1 VTGVREASPSAEGRA
16 RPQGGTARPLRIAI
30 VGGGMAG
37 LGAAR
42 VLEDARAADP
52 AVDWHLYEDEP
63 RFGGKVHTVRRDG
76 FVVEGGPD
84 SAIIEKHWPITMAR
98 RLGIG
103 DRFEDSNEGIRKSF
117 VFTRGRL
124 HELPEGIIL
133 MVPTRMVPFA
143 LSSLM
148 SWPGKVR
155 MGMDLV
161 LPRGGAARSADW
173 GGDESL
179 GDFVRRRLG
188 REALARIAEPIVAG
202 IHAGD
207 PEQMSVRATFPMF
220 LEMERKHRSLILAM
234 LKRRKARQKA
244 AASGG
249 GPGGG
254 SGSGGAPRAEGGPRS
269 YFYSFKGGLQEL
281 SDAIVASLPPK
292 RLHGG
297 SAVRTMAP
305 CGAGCGASGAGSGAY
320 ALQLADGSR
329 VVADAVVLATPAWA
343 SGDLLRTVA
352 PLPAAGLSSIEYVST
367 ATASLAFRRGQVAHD
382 LTGFGFVVPRAE
394 NRPVMATTWSS
405 SKFPGR
411 APEGH
416 VLLRSFLGRAGIEA
430 AAQLDDDEMTKVVR
444 AELREVMGIAAE
456 PEFVEIFRW
465 PRGMPQYRVGHV
477 DLVDR
482 IEAGVAKVPG
492 VELAGGAYHGI
503 GIGDCLREGAAAAER
518 ALEHVRGLP
527 EDAVPPQPSDVPAA
541 DGIAD

>member
-1 VTGVREASPSAEGRA
+1 MTGMSEVSPTADGRA
-16 RPQGGTARPLRIAI
+16 RPQGGPARPLRIAI

-52 AVDWHLYEDEP
+52 AVDWHLYEDES

-133 MVPTRMVPFA
+133 MVPTRMMPFA

-161 LPRGGAARSADW
+161 LPRGGAARAGGD
-173 GGDESL
+173 GDESL

-188 REALARIAEPIVAG
+188 KEALARIAEPIVAG

-220 LEMERKHRSLILAM
+220 LEMEQKHRSLILAM
-234 LKRRKARQKA
+234 LKRRTARQKA
-244 AASGG
+244 AAAGG
-249 GPGGG
+249 RPGGG
-254 SGSGGAPRAEGGPRS
+254 AGAPRHAGGPHS

-281 SDAIVASLPPK
+281 SDAIVASLPPE

-297 SAVRTMAP
+297 SAVKSMAP
-305 CGAGCGASGAGSGAY
+305 CGAGCGTSGAGSGAY

-367 ATASLAFRRGQVAHD
+367 ATASLAFRRDQVAHD

-430 AAQLDDDEMTKVVR
+430 AAQLDDAEMTKVVR
-444 AELREVMGIAAE
+444 AELREVMGISAE
-456 PEFVEIFRW
+456 PEFAQIFRW

-477 DLVDR
+477 DLVNR

-492 VELAGGAYHGI
+492 IELAGGAYHGI

-518 ALEHVRGLP
+518 ALEHVGGLP
-527 EDAVPPQPSDVPAA
+527 EDAVPPQPDDLPAA

>member
-1 VTGVREASPSAEGRA
+1 
-16 RPQGGTARPLRIAI
+16 
-30 VGGGMAG
+30 
-37 LGAAR
+37 
-42 VLEDARAADP
+42 
-52 AVDWHLYEDEP
+52 
-63 RFGGKVHTVRRDG
+63 
-76 FVVEGGPD
+76 
-84 SAIIEKHWPITMAR
+84 
-98 RLGIG
+98 
-103 DRFEDSNEGIRKSF
+103 
-117 VFTRGRL
+117 
-124 HELPEGIIL
+124 
-133 MVPTRMVPFA
+133 
-143 LSSLM
+143 
-148 SWPGKVR
+148 
-155 MGMDLV
+155 
-161 LPRGGAARSADW
+161 
-173 GGDESL
+173 
-179 GDFVRRRLG
+179 
-188 REALARIAEPIVAG
+188 
-202 IHAGD
+202 
-207 PEQMSVRATFPMF
+207 VRATFPMF

-244 AASGG
+244 AAAAG
-249 GPGGG
+249 GPLPGAPA
-254 SGSGGAPRAEGGPRS
+254 GGAPPAGPRS

-281 SDAIVASLPPK
+281 SDAIVASLPPE

-297 SAVRTMAP
+297 SAVKTMAP
-305 CGAGCGASGAGSGAY
+305 CGAGTSGAGSGAY
-320 ALQLADGSR
+320 ALQLTDGSR
-329 VVADAVVLATPAWA
+329 VVVDAVVLATPAWA

-367 ATASLAFRRGQVAHD
+367 ATASLAFRRDQVQHD

-430 AAQLDDDEMTKVVR
+430 AAQLDDAEMTRVVR

-527 EDAVPPQPSDVPAA
+527 EDAVPPQPADVPAGDGVA
-541 DGIAD
+541 D